1 MQYVNSIKDAI
12 LHKYFSGVL
21 RQRIAGVPMPG
32 AEMREPG
39 PGTSRGSWRQ
49 GGMAGGEQQQRPA
62 GNNKKCFQC
71 FQGADTAVL
80 AVLAGSGEGRGV
92 AGPRTCASQH
102 RQHSTLAT
110 KTPRKVICTPATSL
124 KKRRSVCCGEE
135 SSRQPRLGGYITL
148 VREAS
153 RRQDWA
159 RPGQWQWARH
169 FCGDFS
175 LCKVS

>member
-1 MQYVNSIKDAI
+1 MI
-12 LHKYFSGVL
+12 
-21 RQRIAGVPMPG
+21 
-32 AEMREPG
+32 G
-39 PGTSRGSWRQ
+39 PGTIYTRIGKCLHYNYVSGMNRAGRAHLGAPGDRVEWPGESS
-49 GGMAGGEQQQRPA
+49 GGQPA
-62 GNNKKCFQC
+62 TIKSASSASK
-71 FQGADTAVL
+71 VL
-80 AVLAGSGEGRGV
+80 TLRCAVLAGSGEGRGV

-124 KKRRSVCCGEE
+124 KKRRRSVCCGEE
-135 SSRQPRLGGYITL
+135 SSRQPRLGGYITS

-159 RPGQWQWARH
+159 RPGQWQWQWARP
-169 FCGDFS
+169 FCCDFS